1 MKEMNMKKIK
11 ALAVGVLLLCA
22 AMLPTIPVVSAQQ
35 LQITDTEGNPLT
47 YAIKGETLRVLISFD
62 GTPVAGADV
71 MFALPSTAMP
81 THGAS
86 NESGIAEYLP
96 LITGTLRITAR
107 ATIEGVLYEATPV
120 EIPVTEVVVGP
131 PSITDWTPVE
141 AEVSDFEG
149 TPRIF
154 YITVNQTV
162 NVTWL
167 INGTQVDFD
176 ENVTEAW
183 YKNASAVA
191 GYWNVSVIVE
201 NENGKDM
208 HTWMWTVTAVQP
220 GNRTVV
226 LVYNDKNIGYNFIA
240 WTGSETNASSLVTL
254 INSYIPGALPTGCT
268 VSYYNTT
275 KGYFDGFIVGVN
287 PPGSDYDFT
296 IQQYD
301 VVCVRV
307 AEGGTFLMPVPT

>member
-1 MKEMNMKKIK
+1 MERKMAKMGILLVFFVAVCSLITPVMPAGLNIAVSPEPAVVNQTLTVIVTDVNNNPVEG
-11 ALAVGVLLLCA
+11 ALVQYILN
-22 AMLPTIPVVSAQQ
+22 
-35 LQITDTEGNPLT
+35 E
-47 YAIKGETLRVLISFD
+47 
-62 GTPVAGADV
+62 GTPINT
-71 MFALPSTAMP
+71 FT
-81 THGAS
+81 
-86 NESGIAEYLP
+86 NESGISTWKPP
-96 LITGTLRITAR
+96 LTGTLVINAFSDT
-107 ATIEGVLYEATPV
+107 VLTGTKTVAV
-120 EIPVTEVVVGP
+120 IEVVVGP
-131 PSITDWTPVE
+131 PNITDWTPVE

-176 ENVTEAW
+176 ENVTKEAW

-226 LVYNDKNIGYNFIA
+226 LVYNYKNIGYNFIA

-287 PPGSDYDFT
+287 DPGTKYDFT

-307 AEGGTFLMPVPT
+307 AKEGTFLMPVPT